1 MPRRS
6 LVLVAGVLATS
17 SALSPAVAPA
27 MRVGGMRVAQRPRF
41 ATSIRMQESF
51 PTLEEEL
58 EAGNIPQEEYDELMT
73 GIDESELEAEPE
85 PELSDEAA
93 RIMRGMTSATGVEF
107 APWMKVDAEKIAQAK
122 KEREERMRK
131 AKANAG
137 RQDPMQIDPQAAE
150 LGAGGGLKSKTLSEE
165 EVELRWDTTDEAG
178 NKGFI
183 VQRRRGGAP
192 NFEDL
197 ESFEGFAPLRSKGP
211 AGGSYV
217 YLDDSADVGT
227 WVYRI
232 LDCDEKDQRSAVC
245 QKLVEIESKDEQQF
259 TFVVGAVIAG
269 LAAVLVIAGIVSDPI
284 QTTAKGSALF

>member
-131 AKANAG
+131 AKENAG

-165 EVELRWDTTDEAG
+165 EVELRWDTADE
-178 NKGFI
+178 
-183 VQRRRGGAP
+183 
-192 NFEDL
+192 
-197 ESFEGFAPLRSKGP
+197 
-211 AGGSYV
+211 
-217 YLDDSADVGT
+217 GT

-232 LDCDEKDQRSAVC
+232 LDCDEKGQRTSVC
-245 QKLVEIESKDEQQF
+245 QKLVEIDSES
-259 TFVVGAVIAG
+259 
-269 LAAVLVIAGIVSDPI
+269 
-284 QTTAKGSALF
+284 